1 MLPPGEDLGVNASAL
16 VIAGL
21 ENTMRDR
28 ADLAL
33 RDFDRVLALDPRHVV
48 ARQGRAAAL
57 MALRD
62 YDGAYA
68 TTLGVLADRRGSRWW
83 PRPGGKPSGE
93 TTTRASALK
102 LRHDRDQLRHLAEA
116 GLLPADARALETVFD
131 EVLAEVA
138 RSTTG
143 NHVVELT
150 PGQQHRLASGYNRV
164 IHLDPGRRVR
174 QALAEGWDRQ
184 ATAESYAR
192 ERIAVLDGLLTAEA
206 LAALRR
212 FCLDST
218 IWFDT
223 DHARGA
229 RGYIG
234 ADAMDGLACPLLF
247 QIAEELRKALPAV
260 IGDLPLI
267 KLWAFKYDPSLQGI
281 DAHADAARVNVN
293 FWITPDEACVDP
305 TIGGLTVYDK
315 PVPAEWDFTAYNAD
329 PRRLLRHAQEVGA
342 KAVQVPHRQN
352 RAVVFDS
359 ALVHATQPLRFRPG
373 YANRRINLTLL
384 FGRR

>member
-1 MLPPGEDLGVNASAL
+1 MNASAL

-33 RDFDRVLALDPRHVV
+33 RDFDRVLSMDPGHVV

-62 YDGAYA
+62 YDGAY
-68 TTLGVLADRRGSRWW
+68 TTSLSVLADRRGSRWW
-83 PRPGGKPSGE
+83 PRPGGKPGSE
-93 TTTRASALK
+93 RTTRASVLK

-116 GLLPADARALETVFD
+116 GLLPPDARALEAAFD

-138 RSTTG
+138 RSAAG

-164 IHLDPGRRVR
+164 IHLDPGRRVPR
-174 QALAEGWDRQ
+174 AVAGEWDRQ
-184 ATAESYAR
+184 GTSERYAR
-192 ERIAVLDGLLTAEA
+192 ERIAVVDGLLTADA

-247 QIAEELRKALPAV
+247 QVAEELRQALPAV
-260 IGDLPLI
+260 IGELPLI
-267 KLWAFKYDPSLQGI
+267 KLWAFKYDPALQGI

-293 FWITPDEACVDP
+293 FWVTPDEACADP
-305 TIGGLTVYDK
+305 SIGGLTLYDK
-315 PVPAEWDFTAYNAD
+315 PVPADWDFAAYNAD
-329 PRRLLRHAQEVGA
+329 PQRLLRHVRETGA
-342 KAVQVPHRQN
+342 RAVQVPHRQN
-352 RAVVFDS
+352 RAVVFES
-359 ALVHATQPLRFRPG
+359 SLVHATQPLRFRPG

>member
-1 MLPPGEDLGVNASAL
+1 MLPPGEDRGVNASAL

-33 RDFDRVLALDPRHVV
+33 RDFDRVLSMDPGHLV

-68 TTLGVLADRRGSRWW
+68 TSLSVLADRRGSRWW
-83 PRPGGKPSGE
+83 PRPGGKPGSE
-93 TTTRASALK
+93 RTTRASALK

-116 GLLPADARALETVFD
+116 GLLPPDARALEAAFD

-138 RSTTG
+138 RSAAG

-164 IHLDPGRRVR
+164 IHLDPGRRVPR
-174 QALAEGWDRQ
+174 AVAGEWDRQ
-184 ATAESYAR
+184 GTAERYAR
-192 ERIAVLDGLLTAEA
+192 ERIAVVDGLLTADA

-247 QIAEELRKALPAV
+247 QVAEELRQALPAV
-260 IGDLPLI
+260 IGELPLI
-267 KLWAFKYDPSLQGI
+267 KLWAFKYDPALQGI

-293 FWITPDEACVDP
+293 FWVTPDEACADP
-305 TIGGLTVYDK
+305 SIGGLTVYDK
-315 PVPAEWDFTAYNAD
+315 PVPADWDFAAYNAD
-329 PRRLLRHAQEVGA
+329 PQRLLRHVRETGA
-342 KAVQVPHRQN
+342 RAVQVPHRQN
-352 RAVVFDS
+352 RAVVFES
-359 ALVHATQPLRFRPG
+359 SLVHATQPLRFRPG